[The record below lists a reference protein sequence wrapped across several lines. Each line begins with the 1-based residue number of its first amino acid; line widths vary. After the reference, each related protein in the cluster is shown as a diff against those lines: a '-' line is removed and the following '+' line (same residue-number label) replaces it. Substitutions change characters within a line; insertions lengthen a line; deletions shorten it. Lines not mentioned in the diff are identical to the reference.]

1 MRRKLIAVFAALLVS
16 VAANAQFEKG
26 KIYAGA
32 SLSGLDL
39 SYNGASN
46 GKFAVQAHGG
56 YLVDDNMMI
65 TGLVGLAR
73 QNGVTDFSIGAGGRY
88 YLVQNGIYFGV
99 SLKYVNESSVYDDL
113 MPGVQVGYAFFLND
127 KITIEPELYYDHA
140 LFNFKDYSTVG
151 FRLGLGVYF

>member
-1 MRRKLIAVFAALLVS
+1 MRRKLIAVFAALMVS
-16 VAANAQFEKG
+16 MVANAQFEKG

-32 SLSGLDL
+32 SLSGFDV
-39 SYNGASN
+39 SCSGSGS
-46 GKFAVQAHGG
+46 GKYGLQAHGG

-88 YLVQNGIYFGV
+88 YLVQNGIFFGV

-113 MPGVQVGYAFFLND
+113 MPGVQVGYAFFLNG

-151 FRLGLGVYF
+151 FRLGLGIYF

>member
-1 MRRKLIAVFAALLVS
+1 MRRKLIAVFAALMVS
-16 VAANAQFEKG
+16 MVANAQFEKG

-32 SLSGLDL
+32 SLSGFDV
-39 SYNGASN
+39 SCSGSGS
-46 GKFAVQAHGG
+46 GKYGLQAHGG

-88 YLVQNGIYFGV
+88 YLVQNGIFFGV

-140 LFNFKDYSTVG
+140 LFNFKDYSTAG
-151 FRLGLGVYF
+151 FRLGLGIYF

>member
-1 MRRKLIAVFAALLVS
+1 MRRKLIAVFAALMVS
-16 VAANAQFEKG
+16 MVANAQFEKG

-32 SLSGLDL
+32 SLSGFDV
-39 SYNGASN
+39 SCSGSGS
-46 GKFAVQAHGG
+46 GKYGLQAHGG

-88 YLVQNGIYFGV
+88 YLVQSGIFFGV

-151 FRLGLGVYF
+151 FRLGLGIYF

>member
-1 MRRKLIAVFAALLVS
+1 MVS
-16 VAANAQFEKG
+16 MVANAQFEKG

-32 SLSGLDL
+32 SLSGFDV
-39 SYNGASN
+39 SCSGSGS
-46 GKFAVQAHGG
+46 GKYGLQAHGG

-88 YLVQNGIYFGV
+88 YLVQNGIFFGV

-151 FRLGLGVYF
+151 FRLGLGIYF